1 MIAISYQRLAVF
13 SSRSCNLLQSS
24 KLSLLR
30 NWSRTDAIVEQGDI
44 HSTAPPQRPRC
55 QALLAPVEPTL
66 GDVCCGT
73 RLLQRVD
80 LSSSCR
86 ERQLTFAWD
95 SHNNWNCKTGDSLTM
110 CLWLLSL
117 LLFIL
122 ISPIYIA
129 NGNSNNTNSKVDA
142 NANIWR
148 LILVFWA
155 FE

>member
-1 MIAISYQRLAVF
+1 MIAISYQRLAAF
-13 SSRSCNLLQSS
+13 SSRSCNLLKSS
-24 KLSLLR
+24 KLSLIR

-44 HSTAPPQRPRC
+44 HSTTAATMPST
-55 QALLAPVEPTL
+55 AGAVEPKL

-155 FE
+155 FQ